1 VAPRLFSTGTIL
13 YGAGGDARVVIETL
27 DDARSHLRRLKAA
40 GAWSVKSYN
49 QPRRDQRQK
58 IVAAARELEMLVVN
72 EGGALF
78 QHNMTMVVDG
88 HTGIEHSLSV
98 PDVYDDVLQLWSQ
111 SEVGNTPT
119 LVVAFGGIE
128 GERWWYQHD
137 EVWKNERL
145 LRFVPRA
152 DLEARA
158 RRRVMAPDEDYNHL
172 RAARVVA
179 KLHDAGVGIQIGAH
193 GQREG
198 LGAHWELW
206 MLEQGGMSAHEALR
220 AGTIQGARHLGL
232 DRDLGSLEAGKLA
245 DLIVLERD
253 PLVNLRDSES
263 VRYTMVGG
271 RLFDA
276 RTMAEIHPTA
286 GEAPVFWFTE
296 GSEAV
301 GQ

>member
-1 VAPRLFSTGTIL
+1 
-13 YGAGGDARVVIETL
+13 
-27 DDARSHLRRLKAA
+27 
-40 GAWSVKSYN
+40 
-49 QPRRDQRQK
+49 
-58 IVAAARELEMLVVN
+58 
-72 EGGALF
+72 LF

-111 SEVGNTPT
+111 SRVGNTPT
-119 LVVAFGGIE
+119 LIVAFGGIE
-128 GERWWYQHD
+128 GERWWYEHTD
-137 EVWKNERL
+137 VWKHERL

-158 RRRVMAPDEDYNHL
+158 RRRVKAPEEDYNHL
-172 RAARVVA
+172 RAARVVK
-179 KLHDAGVGIQIGAH
+179 KLHDAGVGIQLGAH

-206 MLEQGGMSAHEALR
+206 MLEQGGMTPHQALR

-232 DRDLGSLEAGKLA
+232 DRDLGSLEPGKLA

-253 PLVNLRDSES
+253 PLQNLRDSET

-276 RTMAEIHPTA
+276 RTMAEVYPEP
-286 GEAPVFWFTE
+286 GEPPGFWFTE
-296 GSEAV
+296 EAV
-301 GQ
+301 SRGVD